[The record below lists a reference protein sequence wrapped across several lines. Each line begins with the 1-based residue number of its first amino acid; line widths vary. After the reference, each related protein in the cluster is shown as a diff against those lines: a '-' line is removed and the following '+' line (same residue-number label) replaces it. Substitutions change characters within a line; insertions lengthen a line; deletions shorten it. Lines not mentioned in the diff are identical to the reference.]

1 MIIPARI
8 KSTDCFIQT
17 EISREKIPLLLSKST
32 LKKAQ
37 AVLNLKEVR
46 LRMFNKILISVYYQT
61 DIIQ

>member
-32 LKKAQ
+32 LNKAQ
-37 AVLNLKEVR
+37 AVPNLKEVR